1 MSALADVVACLARA
15 AGTGA
20 TADPEHIGAV
30 ALTPGQTAAAGLAR
44 AAIELYGGALL
55 ADPPG
60 SGKTFVA
67 LAVARGRGRVLVL
80 APAALREM
88 WTAASG
94 RTGVQATFWSLE
106 ALSRGSRPPPA
117 SFIIVD
123 EAHHAGRPATR
134 RYRELAALAHHAR
147 MLLLTATPVRN
158 RPAELRALLALFI
171 GAEAECA
178 SDETVSRCVIGGVR
192 QPGVAPMIIV
202 HPPVTI
208 RGTRGIARHLRQLP
222 PPLALADGAAAA
234 GLVRT
239 GLARAWS
246 SSVAALESALGR
258 RILRG
263 GAILAALDAGRVP
276 ARSDLRAWVMG
287 DGSLQLSLPLAMTLD
302 DSASVAAARATIRE
316 HMKSVE
322 RLHATVR
329 NSTAADTRKRA
340 AIVQEIIGCHPG
352 RVIIAFTCFEVTA
365 VALFRALQQRPG
377 VVLLTAN
384 GARSGAGPL
393 PRAEIIARLGPRSA
407 AHGSSRE
414 SQIMPISLVIAT
426 DLLAE
431 GMNLQRAS
439 VVVHLDQPWTPSTRE
454 QREGRAARAG
464 SAFDAV
470 DVYWIREPP
479 VIAALTAMDARHR
492 YKARSAAIAGR
503 PARAAGRIRAIVTGW
518 DDALCH
524 RASRGEPIRQPL
536 GRGAVAPRPLAS
548 ARSVSAADVRHAVA
562 ATLGSR
568 DSFLAAVTVR
578 DRKILLAGWRQRG
591 AWTVTDD
598 PTRVLHVTESVVLA
612 ELPPPLT
619 GSVKR
624 AGAAIIR
631 WGRRRAARGAAGLG
645 RLGGSAER
653 RLLAEVDRAMRAM
666 PASERAGIAERA
678 ARIRNA
684 LATPGGIAT
693 GHRLAELHH
702 LREPGHALLVA
713 VEAMIERSST
723 LPCGATDQ
731 CEIAALLLIRAALPA
746 ERLPPRSLHPR
757 PAASTETAAPR

>member
-1 MSALADVVACLARA
+1 M
-15 AGTGA
+15 
-20 TADPEHIGAV
+20 
-30 ALTPGQTAAAGLAR
+30 
-44 AAIELYGGALL
+44 
-55 ADPPG
+55 
-60 SGKTFVA
+60 
-67 LAVARGRGRVLVL
+67 ARGRGRVLVL

-106 ALSRGSRPPPA
+106 ALSRGARSPPA

-192 QPGVAPMIIV
+192 PPGVTPRVVA

-208 RGTRGIARHLRQLP
+208 RGARGIAQCLRQLP

-258 RILRG
+258 RMLRG

-287 DGSLQLSLPLAMTLD
+287 DGSLQLSLPLGMRLD

-329 NSTAADTRKRA
+329 NSTAADTRRRA
-340 AIVQEIIGCHPG
+340 AILQEIIGRHPG
-352 RVIIAFTCFEVTA
+352 RIIMAFTCFEFTA
-365 VALFRALQQRPG
+365 LALFRALRQRPG

-393 PRAEIIARLGPRSA
+393 PRAEIIAELGPRGA
-407 AHGSSRE
+407 APGPSRE
-414 SQIMPISLVIAT
+414 SRLMPISLVIAT

-464 SAFDAV
+464 SAFDTV
-470 DVYWIREPP
+470 DVYRLREPP

-492 YKARSAAIAGR
+492 YKARSAAVAGR
-503 PARAAGRIRAIVTGW
+503 PARAAGRTRAIVAGW

-524 RASRGEPIRQPL
+524 CATRSEPVRQP
-536 GRGAVAPRPLAS
+536 RGHDAAAPSPLAS
-548 ARSVSAADVRHAVA
+548 ATDVRHAVA
-562 ATLGSR
+562 ATMGSR

-578 DRKILLAGWRQRG
+578 GRKTLLAGRYRRG

-598 PTRVLHVTESVVLA
+598 PTRVLEVMESVALA

-619 GSVKR
+619 ASVKQ

-631 WGRRRAARGAAGLG
+631 WGKRRAARGAAGLG
-645 RLGGSAER
+645 RSGGSAER
-653 RLLAEVDRAMRAM
+653 QLIADVDRAMRAV

-684 LATPGGIAT
+684 LATSGGVAMS
-693 GHRLAELHH
+693 HRLARLHH
-702 LREPGHALLVA
+702 LYEPGHALLVA
-713 VEAMIERSST
+713 VEAMIGRSGTPPYGS
-723 LPCGATDQ
+723 ADR
-731 CEIAALLLIRAALPA
+731 CEIEALLLIRAAPPA
-746 ERLPPRSLHPR
+746 GQLPPRSPRPR